1 MSNMKD
7 SGVEWIG
14 KIPKSWKVL
23 PIKSGFLY
31 QKIVAGD
38 SHEKYPRL
46 SLAKAGVLERPK
58 YDGNGQSPANY
69 STYQIVPEGELV
81 FNLMGLEQDSD
92 YRRVGIPPKDGL
104 LSSGYVRLDHNPDVV
119 FNRFALYYFLDLE
132 ARRIFNS
139 YGTGIRSTLNGS
151 QLVKIPMVFPP
162 ISEQQRIA
170 KFLDEKTA
178 LIDEI
183 ISDSKKSIEELKAY
197 KQSLITEIVTKGLD
211 PNVTLV
217 PSGIDWIG
225 DIPEGWEVVRSKN
238 ILSYSKGLSITKEN
252 LTETGIPV
260 INYGQI
266 HSKYPVYFNPKI
278 NQLPFVSNVYLESKK
293 NALLNQGDFVFAD
306 TSEDISGS
314 GNFSSLTSDG
324 IVFAGYHTIIA
335 RIVDKTRINFRYLAY
350 YFSSELHRKQVGS
363 RVSGVKVFS
372 ISQKILKSM
381 LILLPNRDEQNSIAN
396 YLDQKTAQIDTI
408 IAEKENLIFEYE
420 SYKKSMIYEYV
431 TGKKRVDM
439 DEEDLN

>member
-178 LIDEI
+178 I
-183 ISDSKKSIEELKAY
+183 IVDIITDTKQTIEELKSY
-197 KQSLITEIVTKGLD
+197 KQSLILEIVTKGINK
-211 PNVTLV
+211 NVNLV
-217 PSGIDWIG
+217 SSGIEWIG
-225 DIPEGWEVVRSKN
+225 EIPKGWKTIPLKLVFNEIGSGTTPDTSQSEFYGDKIYWIQSGDLYQKKYVEDTKKKISD
-238 ILSYSKGLSITKEN
+238 KGLNSSSALKIYKSPFIAVAMYGASIGNVSISKIDSCVNQAVAVLSNPILLELEFAYFCLFISKEF
-252 LTETGIPV
+252 LI
-260 INYGQI
+260 
-266 HSKYPVYFNPKI
+266 
-278 NQLPFVSNVYLESKK
+278 LESKGGTQP
-293 NALLNQGDFVFAD
+293 N
-306 TSEDISGS
+306 
-314 GNFSSLTSDG
+314 
-324 IVFAGYHTIIA
+324 
-335 RIVDKTRINFRYLAY
+335 
-350 YFSSELHRKQVGS
+350 
-363 RVSGVKVFS
+363 
-372 ISQKILKSM
+372 ISQEILKNWK
-381 LILLPNRDEQNSIAN
+381 IPLPTVDEQKMIIEI
-396 YLDQKTAQIDTI
+396 LDKKTNQIDMI
-408 IAEKENLIFEYE
+408 IKEKENLISEYE
-420 SYKKSMIYEYV
+420 NYKKSMIYEYV
-431 TGKKRVDM
+431 TGKKRV
-439 DEEDLN
+439 EGYES